1 MKFWRYFYPPGRHD
15 AAALDFGTAHAVS
28 RRGKGSYGIGS
39 IEQMLQAAGVPGWFG
54 YAVYIGQGFAPL
66 LLVGL
71 WVVPAALIVAINM
84 LLALVLVLVLVALAS
99 VFALA
104 RERRLGAGIADFA
117 AGLRTACGYDLFQR
131 QMNEPAL
138 RSHYCVMNGA
148 ACAPLCAF
156 AALCTR
162 RPSAL
167 VTINK

>member
-1 MKFWRYFYPPGRHD
+1 
-15 AAALDFGTAHAVS
+15 
-28 RRGKGSYGIGS
+28 
-39 IEQMLQAAGVPGWFG
+39 MLQAPGVPGWFG
-54 YAVYIGQGFAPL
+54 YAVYIGAVFAPLL

-84 LLALVLVLVLVALAS
+84 LAARVLVVFAS